1 MASSLQWL
9 ACWVFVVG
17 LLTVDLS
24 GAGDAL
30 VQAVRDGD
38 RAQTATLIEQG
49 VDINAASPDGA
60 TVLHWAA
67 HLDDLEILRLLLQ
80 AGANVNVANVYGVTP
95 QPSRHVDAALD
106 RSAADEKAK
115 RADVRVR
122 VSRRELRRQLPADG
136 RSLAGQVRDRG
147 AGGIRS
153 RQIGLHGG
161 GTMGSQH
168 G

>member
-1 MASSLQWL
+1 MASSPQWL

-17 LLTVDLS
+17 LLTVNLN

-49 VDINAASPDGA
+49 VDINAANPDGA
-60 TVLHWAA
+60 TALHWAA

-95 QPSRHVDAALD
+95 LALACLNANGPIVEVLLQSGADPNLASVSGETPLMTAA
-106 RSAADEKAK
+106 RTGKIEVVQS
-115 RADVRVR
+115 
-122 VSRRELRRQLPADG
+122 
-136 RSLAGQVRDRG
+136 RDR
-147 AGGIRS
+147 
-153 RQIGLHGG
+153 
-161 GTMGSQH
+161 
-168 G
+168 